1 MLIFVANCWLERREE
16 MRTWDKIV
24 IFKGAVANHT
34 KIWNAVL
41 KREEIF
47 FAILFCF

>member
-1 MLIFVANCWLERREE
+1 